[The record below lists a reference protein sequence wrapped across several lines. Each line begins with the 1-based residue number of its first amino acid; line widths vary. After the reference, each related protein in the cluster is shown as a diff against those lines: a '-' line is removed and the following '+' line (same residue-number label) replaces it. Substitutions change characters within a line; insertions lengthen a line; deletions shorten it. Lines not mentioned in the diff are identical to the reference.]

1 MLARVEAD
9 QRLFAK
15 HLHWF
20 NSTCYGTYMTQRR
33 GPQEAHSQIP
43 HKAAGRRE
51 VPVLTHTRE
60 GDVSVRDLLT
70 AGGLRGFTAK
80 ELLA

>member
-1 MLARVEAD
+1 
-9 QRLFAK
+9 
-15 HLHWF
+15 
-20 NSTCYGTYMTQRR
+20 MTQRR

-51 VPVLTHTRE
+51 VPVLTRTRE